1 MIKIKYNRCEYDN
14 CVYFKQNDDLTY
26 LVLYVD
32 NMLIAVRNKI
42 HIQKLKAQLK
52 KEFNMKDLGEV
63 KKILGMK
70 ITWDTGMKITWA
82 ISRELHYECVGK
94 IQHDKSKIVTTLLTC
109 DFKLSSKQCPQSP
122 KEDEEM
128 SQVPYASAVG
138 SLMVCTRLDL
148 SYAVSAVSQFI
159 SNPEKEHWEAVKWV
173 LWYIWGTARLNLVF

>member
-32 NMLIAVRNKI
+32 NMLIAVRNKV

-82 ISRELHYECVGK
+82 ISRELHYESVGK
-94 IQHDKSKIVTTLLTC
+94 FNMTKARLSPLFWHVTSNYRP
-109 DFKLSSKQCPQSP
+109 SSVHNHWKR
-122 KEDEEM
+122 
-128 SQVPYASAVG
+128 
-138 SLMVCTRLDL
+138 TRRCLEYHMLVRWDHLWFALDL
-148 SYAVSAVSQFI
+148 TYPMQ
-159 SNPEKEHWEAVKWV
+159 
-173 LWYIWGTARLNLVF
+173 LVQ